1 MLFASVVFLYLELSK
16 RYIKFTSIG
25 DGIGTYDIFQYQ
37 ITNSTDTQD
46 YFTIGEFSDNDHTN
60 E

>member
-1 MLFASVVFLYLELSK
+1 LSK
-16 RYIKFTSIG
+16 RLIKFTSIG

-46 YFTIGEFSDNDHTN
+46 Y
-60 E
+60 